1 VAATTAAAAARIEK
15 YIMLSFEKRRLAIE
29 RGAQDD
35 LDLQTEVW
43 LIERVDD
50 TKSPEQFPTVSGG
63 STYIVLLI

>member
-1 VAATTAAAAARIEK
+1 
-15 YIMLSFEKRRLAIE
+15 MLSFEKRRLAIK

-50 TKSPEQFPTVSGG
+50 TKAPEQFPTVSGG